1 MLICINEL
9 IIELTNTIKNNT
21 NKQTLIFMM
30 PPSFNLVIKR

>member
-30 PPSFNLVIKR
+30 PSFNLVIKR